1 MPTSAADP
9 QARNELAHDRHD
21 RQRERE
27 EQGLRPDSTELD
39 HHTGADEEDG
49 RHDGDDRADDFR
61 EVVRRLAAEW
71 LDVNLVQDEAGGK
84 CADDGRQPSS
94 PRDAREKQ
102 AEADGDRSQDVGC
115 AELRSHPED
124 TWHDVSAKEECPDE
138 EACGKA
144 DDDAEIHGPRNGAEL
159 CDAGGLG
166 AGHRIEV
173 FQDARGDAHARRA
186 QGCADEQVKRKG
198 RVRE

>member
-1 MPTSAADP
+1 
-9 QARNELAHDRHD
+9 
-21 RQRERE
+21 
-27 EQGLRPDSTELD
+27 
-39 HHTGADEEDG
+39 
-49 RHDGDDRADDFR
+49 
-61 EVVRRLAAEW
+61 VRRLAAEW

-159 CDAGGLG
+159 CDAGDHGKNDQAQHVVDDRGAQDDAGLG